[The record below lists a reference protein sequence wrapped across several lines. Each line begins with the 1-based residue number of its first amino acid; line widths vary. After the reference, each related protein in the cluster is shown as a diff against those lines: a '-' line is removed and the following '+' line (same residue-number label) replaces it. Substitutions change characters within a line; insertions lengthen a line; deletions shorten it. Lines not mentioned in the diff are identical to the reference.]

1 MPAFMLQTV
10 RLLTLVTVILTVC
23 FFFFRYKQIKENF
36 LFFIFCLHLFLV
48 EGLMFLTAQ
57 LGIKNHVLANIDTL
71 VYSSIL
77 VFLICRIWE
86 SFVNRKEGLK
96 VLKITTFILILIG
109 WVVENFI
116 IESIT
121 IYNSLLSCIIS
132 FLMVILSVYLI
143 NMILFLKN
151 GSIFKDSNGLLLIGI
166 LIRSFSTGLILLFL
180 NYRMNF
186 SDDFYAKILVLV
198 NVALIVSNIF
208 FLLGVICL
216 PKNRKYTWPF

>member
-1 MPAFMLQTV
+1 MLQTV
-10 RLLTLVTVILTVC
+10 RLLTLISVIVTVCL
-23 FFFFRYKQIKENF
+23 FFYRHKQIRGNF
-36 LFFIFCLHLFLV
+36 LFFIFCFHLFLV

-71 VYSSIL
+71 IYSSIL
-77 VFLICRIWE
+77 VFLIFRIWE
-86 SFVNRKEGLK
+86 SFVSRKRRLL
-96 VLKITTFILILIG
+96 VLKITIFILILIG
-109 WVVENFI
+109 WIIENFI

-121 IYNSLLSCIIS
+121 IYNSFLSCSIS

-151 GSIFKDSNGLLLIGI
+151 GSIFRDSNGLLLIGI
-166 LIRSFSTGLILLFL
+166 LIRSFSGGLILLFL

-186 SDDFYAKILVLV
+186 SDDFYARILVLV
-198 NVALIVSNIF
+198 NVALVVSNIF